1 MLLDHLR
8 WCGLPLQGR
17 HGLGRDWKAHQRPKQ
32 ATSDQ
37 ERRAPKWLI
46 HISHDN
52 ALAGPAWARAI
63 IFSLMNETLL
73 IHFSG
78 RDRPGLTAELT
89 AILASYDACVLDIG
103 QSVVHESLSFG
114 LLVQIPASDQMRE
127 FQEALAARAQ
137 ALGLQVTLT
146 PIAAGDLAQWISAQ
160 GRDQFIVT
168 VLGRAISARHLARVT
183 SIIAQHCLN
192 VDRVER
198 LSGRFSLAVHTP
210 DANACVEFT
219 VSGKACSEQQMH
231 ADFLEAAHELKI
243 DIAFQRE
250 SIFRRNRRLFAFDM
264 DSTLI
269 EGEVIDELAKLAGVA
284 DQVVRITESAM
295 RGEIEFQE
303 SFRRR
308 VALLRG
314 LPEAR
319 VRTLLHTIPLV
330 EGAEQLISTLKM
342 LGYKTAILS
351 GGFLFF
357 AQHLQ
362 ARLGIDYVYANDLDM
377 PDGLVSGEVRTPI
390 VDGAR
395 KAELLRSIARQENI
409 SLDQVVAVGDGAND
423 LPMLSIAG
431 MGIAFRAKPV
441 VRQSASHAV
450 SFLGLDS
457 LLYLIG
463 VRDRDLAGNS
473 AAG

>member
-1 MLLDHLR
+1 M
-8 WCGLPLQGR
+8 
-17 HGLGRDWKAHQRPKQ
+17 
-32 ATSDQ
+32 
-37 ERRAPKWLI
+37 I
-46 HISHDN
+46 
-52 ALAGPAWARAI
+52 
-63 IFSLMNETLL
+63 ETIL

-78 RDRPGLTAELT
+78 GDRPGLTKELT
-89 AILASYDACVLDIG
+89 AILARYDACVLDIG
-103 QSVVHESLSFG
+103 QAVVHETLSLG
-114 LLVQIPASDQMRE
+114 LLVEIPRGESFSGLQDTLIAKSSE
-127 FQEALAARAQ
+127 
-137 ALGLQVTLT
+137 LGLRADFT
-146 PIAAGDLAQWISAQ
+146 PIAKADLDDWISSQ
-160 GRDQFIVT
+160 GKDQFIVT
-168 VLGRAISARHLARVT
+168 ILGRAITADHLARV
-183 SIIAQHCLN
+183 SAIIADHGLN
-192 VDRVER
+192 VDRIER

-219 VSGKACSEQQMH
+219 VNGNSSSE
-231 ADFLEAAHELKI
+231 ASLRAAFLATAHDLKI

-284 DQVVRITESAM
+284 DEVVEITASAM

-314 LPEAR
+314 LKETR
-319 VRTLLHTIPLV
+319 VRELLQTIPLV
-330 EGAEQLISTLKM
+330 EGAEQLIGTLKM

-351 GGFLFF
+351 GGFNFF

-362 ARLGIDYVYANDLDM
+362 RRLGIDYVFANDLDIV
-377 PDGLVSGEVRTPI
+377 DGMVSGEVRTPI

-395 KAELLRSIARQENI
+395 KAELLRQIAGQENI

-423 LPMLSIAG
+423 LPMLGIAG
-431 MGIAFRAKPV
+431 MGIAFRAKPL
-441 VRQSASHAV
+441 VRQTASHAV

-463 VRDRDLAGNS
+463 VRDRDLAIS
-473 AAG
+473 DK

>member
-1 MLLDHLR
+1 
-8 WCGLPLQGR
+8 
-17 HGLGRDWKAHQRPKQ
+17 
-32 ATSDQ
+32 
-37 ERRAPKWLI
+37 
-46 HISHDN
+46 
-52 ALAGPAWARAI
+52 
-63 IFSLMNETLL
+63 MNETIL

-89 AILASYDACVLDIG
+89 AILASFDTCVLDVG
-103 QSVVHESLSFG
+103 QAVVHETLSLG
-114 LLVQIPASDQMRE
+114 LLVEIPRGESFRGV
-127 FQEALAARAQ
+127 QEALVARSKE
-137 ALGLQVTLT
+137 LRLQVQFTS
-146 PIAAGDLAQWISAQ
+146 IAKTDLDEWISSQ
-160 GRDQFIVT
+160 GKDQFIVT
-168 VLGRAISARHLARVT
+168 ILGRAISANHLARV
-183 SIIAQHCLN
+183 SAIVAEHGLN
-192 VDRVER
+192 VDRIER
-198 LSGRFSLAVHTP
+198 LSGRLSLAVHSP
-210 DANACVEFT
+210 DANACVELT
-219 VSGKACSEQQMH
+219 VSGDSSSEQSMR
-231 ADFLEAAHELKI
+231 AAFLATAHDLKI

-284 DQVVRITESAM
+284 DEVMKVTESAM
-295 RGEIEFQE
+295 RGEIEFQQ

-319 VRTLLHTIPLV
+319 VRELLNTIPLV
-330 EGAEQLISTLKM
+330 EGAEQLIGTLKK

-351 GGFLFF
+351 GGFNFF

-362 ARLGIDYVYANDLDM
+362 KHLGIDYVFANDLDIA
-377 PDGLVSGEVRTPI
+377 DGVVTGEVRTPI

-395 KAELLRSIARQENI
+395 KAELLRQITTQENI

-423 LPMLSIAG
+423 LPMLGIAG
-431 MGIAFRAKPV
+431 MGIAFRAKPL
-441 VRQSASHAV
+441 VRQTASHAV

-463 VRDRDLAGNS
+463 VRDRDLPDS
-473 AAG
+473 A